1 MNLPEL
7 LHTLLWG
14 YPLPPEM
21 VDPRYPLFLQQLGGL
36 WLTLAI
42 TGLSFLFG
50 GPLGLVL
57 ALCRYD
63 RRGDSLVRQPGANLE
78 RRLLSAL
85 ATAVR
90 EGFQSLPIMILVLLT
105 FYLPFRLLGLRLPA
119 VVLAV
124 AAFSIYNGVYLS
136 GIIRSGLS
144 AVQPGWLDAAR
155 TLGLSPWQIL
165 WRIRLPIALRTMLP
179 ALLGQAIT
187 VFKDTSVLAVVAV
200 GELTY
205 TARQIQV
212 SQPVSY
218 GLLLLLVLLIYW
230 SVATAGSA
238 LVARLDTHWK
248 ICMFGQQ
255 ARHN

>member
-1 MNLPEL
+1 
-7 LHTLLWG
+7 
-14 YPLPPEM
+14 
-21 VDPRYPLFLQQLGGL
+21 
-36 WLTLAI
+36 
-42 TGLSFLFG
+42 
-50 GPLGLVL
+50 
-57 ALCRYD
+57 
-63 RRGDSLVRQPGANLE
+63 
-78 RRLLSAL
+78 
-85 ATAVR
+85 
-90 EGFQSLPIMILVLLT
+90 
-105 FYLPFRLLGLRLPA
+105 LRLPA